1 MSDSYKY
8 VDPDYTYTDPKTG
21 ILRNIAGLTDPDALL
36 FFESAA
42 VAKRIQELY
51 EKPIKIKGIESLFVI
66 HKHLFQEM
74 EAI

>member
-1 MSDSYKY
+1 MSDPYKY

-21 ILRNIAGLTDPDALL
+21 ILRNLAGLTDPDDLL
-36 FFESAA
+36 FFESGA

-66 HKHLFQEM
+66 HKHLFQDIY
-74 EAI
+74 A